1 MTSSIVVIVIIDS
14 AIIIDKSTEFLVQAE
29 YLSVDP
35 YMRAYVPRYPIGIT
49 MIGEQVAKII
59 ESKHSDFPVGK
70 RVVGF
75 LGWSSHTIVNLTTFD
90 MSVGKIRLVPNIGD
104 LSPSLVLGVLGLIGY
119 H

>member
-1 MTSSIVVIVIIDS
+1 MTSSIVVIVIINI

-35 YMRAYVPRYPIGIT
+35 YMRGYVLRCPIGIT

-59 ESKHSDFPVGK
+59 ESKNSDFPVGK

-75 LGWSSHTIVNLTTFD
+75 LGWRSHTIVNLTTLD
-90 MSVGKIRLVPNIGD
+90 MSLGKTRLVPNIGD
-104 LSPSLVLGVLGLIGY
+104 LSPSLALGVLGMPGY
-119 H
+119 Y